1 MLSGGSE
8 PVSGSNIQAP
18 SKPWEVSSSATL
30 EPGNN
35 LISNHFT
42 PPSPPPPLSLS
53 PSSEAAYPSNTNGAS
68 WSGFG
73 NFNSNHYNGGY
84 SRFGYP
90 PNYNTGY
97 SAYSSPYYNNNGPFG
112 GGPPAPGSFITSS
125 LENSTRP
132 LFDSLNHVL
141 QAINHVACFVDST
154 VFAVWTSV
162 TAAGSIVAA
171 IKNVKNVQ
179 LHNWAEAV
187 RGFIRK
193 SKLILK
199 TSSGQKRILL
209 LVSILASVPLFIK
222 ALQTILKMDDA
233 DEKSLTLGNTDNLN
247 VVTSE
252 NSNDLASKAS
262 FVRAIY
268 AHNPSDKNIYL
279 VLNPGDVILIS
290 KDDELKL
297 NESNPKW
304 IAGKLKDGSSG
315 YFPSNYV
322 TVIK

>member
-8 PVSGSNIQAP
+8 AASGSIQAP
-18 SKPWEVSSSATL
+18 IKPWEVSGPALDS
-30 EPGNN
+30 GNIS
-35 LISNHFT
+35 ISNLFN
-42 PPSPPPPLSLS
+42 PPPPPPPLPVSS
-53 PSSEAAYPSNTNGAS
+53 SSEVAYPNNNTNL
-68 WSGFG
+68 SGFG
-73 NFNSNHYNGGY
+73 NGSSNYYGGGY

-90 PNYNTGY
+90 NNYNTGY
-97 SAYSSPYYNNNGPFG
+97 NSYSSPYYNNNGPFG

-141 QAINHVACFVDST
+141 QAINHVACFVDSA

-171 IKNVKNVQ
+171 IKNIKNVH
-179 LHNWAEAV
+179 LHKWAETV
-187 RGFIRK
+187 REFIKK

-199 TSSGQKRILL
+199 TSSGRKRLLL

-222 ALQTILKMDDA
+222 ALQTILKMDDT
-233 DEKSLTLGNTDNLN
+233 DEKSLIVNNTDGLSAGS
-247 VVTSE
+247 SE
-252 NSNDLASKAS
+252 NSNDLTSKAL

-268 AHNPSDKNIYL
+268 AHNPLDKNVYL
-279 VLNPGDVILIS
+279 TLSPGDVVLIS
-290 KDDELKL
+290 KDDESKL
-297 NESNPKW
+297 NGSNPTW

>member
-8 PVSGSNIQAP
+8 TASGSNQAP
-18 SKPWEVSSSATL
+18 IKPWEVSGPELDS
-30 EPGNN
+30 GNN
-35 LISNHFT
+35 SISNIFT
-42 PPSPPPPLSLS
+42 PPPPPPPLPVSS
-53 PSSEAAYPSNTNGAS
+53 PSEVVYPNNNSN

-73 NFNSNHYNGGY
+73 NSSSNYYGGGY
-84 SRFGYP
+84 NRFGYP
-90 PNYNTGY
+90 TNYNTGY
-97 SAYSSPYYNNNGPFG
+97 NSYSSPYFNNNGPFG

-171 IKNVKNVQ
+171 IKNIKNVH
-179 LHNWAEAV
+179 LHKWAETA
-187 RGFIRK
+187 REFIKK

-199 TSSGQKRILL
+199 TSSGRKRLLL

-222 ALQTILKMDDA
+222 ALQTILKMDDT
-233 DEKSLTLGNTDNLN
+233 DEKSLIVNNTDGLN
-247 VVTSE
+247 TESSE
-252 NSNDLASKAS
+252 NSNDLASKAL

-268 AHNPSDKNIYL
+268 GHNPLDKNVYL
-279 VLNPGDVILIS
+279 NLRPGDVVLIS
-290 KDDELKL
+290 KDDESKL
-297 NESNPKW
+297 SGSSPTW

-322 TVIK
+322 NVIK